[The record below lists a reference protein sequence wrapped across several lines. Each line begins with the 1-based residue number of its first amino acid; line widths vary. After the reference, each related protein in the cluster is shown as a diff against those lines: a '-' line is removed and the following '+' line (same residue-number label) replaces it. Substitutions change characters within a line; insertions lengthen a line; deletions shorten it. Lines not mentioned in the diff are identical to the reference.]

1 MLAAAL
7 ARRVTKVLRFTIYKI
22 VNRQSKIRES
32 AMLQNSTKVMLV
44 AVLFLVV
51 IIAIVWDRQNEKI
64 KDGEIISPIRLP
76 QELAGATEPEQAP
89 HIEDVS
95 VRGAIGSGEE
105 LPSPPP
111 RFTDGGF
118 AFASP
123 AGRPDDGRPDSPVG
137 RMAGSGVTL
146 PVEEAPPPPEP
157 LKKHKVQPGESFWSI
172 AQKFYKDGNKWRKI
186 FEANKEKIPT
196 PERLRPKMTIIIP
209 KLDSPAPA
217 AREAFDNNVEPAVS
231 RSGRTVHVVA
241 KGETL
246 SQIARRYY
254 GRPDYK
260 PILKANAALIPN
272 KNHLKVGIRLVI
284 PKREG
289 E

>member
-1 MLAAAL
+1 
-7 ARRVTKVLRFTIYKI
+7 
-22 VNRQSKIRES
+22 
-32 AMLQNSTKVMLV
+32 MLQNSTKVMLV

-76 QELAGATEPEQAP
+76 QELVGAAEPEEAP
-89 HIEDVS
+89 QIEDVS
-95 VRGAIGSGEE
+95 VRGAIGSGEQ
-105 LPSPPP
+105 LPGPPP

-118 AFASP
+118 AFAPP
-123 AGRPDDGRPDSPVG
+123 AETEGGAAP
-137 RMAGSGVTL
+137 
-146 PVEEAPPPPEP
+146 PVEEPPLPPEP
-157 LKKHKVQPGESFWSI
+157 LKKHKVQRGESFWSI
-172 AQKFYKDGNKWRKI
+172 AEKFYKDGTKWRKI
-186 FEANKEKIPT
+186 FEANKEKVPT
-196 PERLRPKMTIIIP
+196 PERLRAKMTIIIP
-209 KLDSPAPA
+209 KLDSPATA
-217 AREAFDNNVEPAVS
+217 AREASANNVEPAAPG
-231 RSGRTVHVVA
+231 GRAVHVVV

-260 PILKANAALIPN
+260 PILRANAALISD
-272 KNHLKVGIRLVI
+272 KNRLKVGIRLVI